1 MGIYIYNYISLPLYS
16 RLFDRRKFCI
26 LASLQMFLILAL
38 RADTVGVDLVTYK
51 QAFGYI
57 ADLGFSDVML
67 RFRLLHTAALP
78 YPFDLESGWMLLNW
92 IVSFFGFGFQTLLVV
107 CAAINMYA
115 CGKLIYKCSYVPWL
129 SFCIIASMNIYTY
142 MFGILRQSLAL
153 SFVILAVDAYNEE
166 KGRKAIL
173 LCIVAFLLH
182 RTALLSIVLFA
193 ILKWNCAKKKQ
204 YELILF
210 SWVLFASIT
219 PILNSRFVV
228 KFMVF
233 FKKAYVGH
241 GMVINNL
248 MLLLLLIGVLIY
260 LLFDFNN
267 LSSPMETLFI
277 WGVVAAIY
285 WETLGMYNDNLARS
299 VQYFLIFV
307 ALVIPMV
314 LHYYPSKKIAQF
326 GMGVIYV
333 FLFIYMLYSLGN
345 SAIVPYQAFWGKMA

>member
-1 MGIYIYNYISLPLYS
+1 
-16 RLFDRRKFCI
+16 
-26 LASLQMFLILAL
+26 MFLILAL

-51 QAFGYI
+51 QAFEYI
-57 ADLGFSDVML
+57 SDLGFVDVMS
-67 RFRLLHTAALP
+67 RFRVLRTAALP

-92 IVSFFGFGFQTLLVV
+92 VISFLGFGFQTLLVV

-115 CGKLIYKCSYVPWL
+115 CGKLIYKYSYAPWL
-129 SFCIIASMNIYTY
+129 SFCFIASMNTYMY

-166 KGRKAIL
+166 KKRKVIL
-173 LCIVAFLLH
+173 LCIVAFFLH

-193 ILKWNCAKKKQ
+193 ILKWNCVKKKR
-204 YELILF
+204 YEFVLF
-210 SWVLFASIT
+210 SWVLFASVT
-219 PILNSRFVV
+219 PILYSHFVV

-233 FKKAYVGH
+233 FKKSYAGH

-267 LSSPMETLFI
+267 LSLPMETLFI
-277 WGVVAAIY
+277 WGTIAAIY
-285 WETLGMYNDNLARS
+285 WETFGMYNDNLARS

-307 ALVIPMV
+307 ALAIPMV
-314 LHYYPSKKIAQF
+314 LHYYPSRRIAQL
-326 GMGVIYV
+326 GSGVMYV
-333 FLFIYMLYSLGN
+333 LLFVYMLYSLSN
-345 SAIVPYQAFWGKMA
+345 SAIIPYQAFWEEIV